1 MKEFN
6 PSVKACF
13 SCESSTGVVKS
24 LCTHCC
30 KESCEPVNQE
40 KDDIIVQV
48 VIISRTSQMSHI
60 GTLVSRCQ
68 DLGWC

>member
-6 PSVKACF
+6 PSDK
-13 SCESSTGVVKS
+13 SSTCVVMS
-24 LCTHCC
+24 LCTHCS

-48 VIISRTSQMSHI
+48 IMSRTSQMSHI
-60 GTLVSRCQ
+60 GTLLSRCL